1 MIKAFPLQVRI
12 YRSGAP
18 SKNRDVLGT
27 HLNIPRWSFS
37 AKIVNGFYLCVY
49 LCVDVRLGSKY
60 ASEKCKVLEKYKVV
74 GISSC

>member
-37 AKIVNGFYLCVY
+37 AKIVNGF
-49 LCVDVRLGSKY
+49 
-60 ASEKCKVLEKYKVV
+60 
-74 GISSC
+74 